1 MNSLEV
7 FNVMVVLG
15 RVVPAHEKGGTT
27 GGINHQRN
35 GSIYYQSTSYDLES
49 QCNFHI
55 TICLITSVAP
65 VRVDSAIGLSSLAVG
80 HFTPFHRSPTV
91 TLSGLERRQ
100 ARAGEKPIKLADVNG
115 LYLEVGVSA
124 ARLWRQTC
132 APFPPRPTAALTLQQ
147 GRIEVRDP
155 PSRFFSETH
164 LDRNRLAVQN
174 GFRLPARAPSGG
186 WEFSPETGVLGTTT
200 GRVRTVPRRP
210 RVRSRAGRPGSRFG
224 APMQQPR
231 ALSHPGL

>member
-1 MNSLEV
+1 M
-7 FNVMVVLG
+7 
-15 RVVPAHEKGGTT
+15 
-27 GGINHQRN
+27 
-35 GSIYYQSTSYDLES
+35 
-49 QCNFHI
+49 

-100 ARAGEKPIKLADVNG
+100 ARAGEKPIKLADANG

-174 GFRLPARAPSGG
+174 EFRLPARAPSGG
-186 WEFSPETGVLGTTT
+186 WRFAPETGVLGTTT
-200 GRVRTVPRRP
+200 GRVWTVPRRP

-224 APMQQPR
+224 APMQKPR
-231 ALSHPGL
+231 ALSRPGL